1 MTIITRTSALQFV
14 QTVAL
19 PRASNLGFESTED
32 APALDFDFDA
42 ARSQAMIVGS
52 DVVSFVTGVTAERRQ
67 DIVQSALLAQ
77 LAANKQVPD
86 RTQIFDW
93 YGAYFDVLTN
103 IGWLAQD
110 ISFSEFSQDL
120 ETLEAHEAIL
130 KMATGLLGQSVGALA
145 LVKATLDALINTGEN
160 KPWITLFNR
169 ESKSGK
175 TARFQ
180 MMLVDQQASG
190 PFMVHLMAFGFEAK
204 MEVTQVL
211 FFKFRKGDAKI
222 KQHSGKV
229 TIDADVLA
237 SVRPVLKTKLAAH
250 AGDFIARLPDL

>member
-1 MTIITRTSALQFV
+1 MAGDTP
-14 QTVAL
+14 VA
-19 PRASNLGFESTED
+19 
-32 APALDFDFDA
+32 
-42 ARSQAMIVGS
+42 I
-52 DVVSFVTGVTAERRQ
+52 VTAASRGMGAACARE
-67 DIVQSALLAQ
+67 LASRGWRVS
-77 LAANKQVPD
+77 LMA
-86 RTQIFDW
+86 R
-93 YGAYFDVLTN
+93 GADV
-103 IGWLAQD
+103 
-110 ISFSEFSQDL
+110 E
-120 ETLEAHEAIL
+120 
-130 KMATGLLGQSVGALA
+130 ALA
-145 LVKATLDALINTGEN
+145 DELGGIATRGDTSRDEDLGRAVKATLDALINTGEN